1 MLITPDFDHRL
12 KRLYTVFHDPYSSGK
27 SRYGASEHNTRNMPL
42 MILRCSVH
50 GRPERG
56 VAGSA
61 DSKGWMNIHASS
73 GRSQQARVQYVVET
87 DSYYSSGN

>member
-73 GRSQQARVQYVVET
+73 GRS
-87 DSYYSSGN
+87 